1 MHKYRWRA
9 VIEAQYKEARKAH
22 WYFDRKTQKKIYQ
35 IWVRARRLGLM
46 TAPFSSFRM
55 SVVSKMSWGNTPI
68 EMKMNIGQLEK
79 HLEKIAKNR
88 SQEG

>member
-1 MHKYRWRA
+1 MLLKLACWIAKKHGFILIKSKVPNY
-9 VIEAQYKEARKAH
+9 
-22 WYFDRKTQKKIYQ
+22 KTQKKIYQ

-79 HLEKIAKNR
+79 HLKKIAKNR

>member
-1 MHKYRWRA
+1 MNRYRWRSI
-9 VIEAQYKEARKAH
+9 IEAQYKEARKANC
-22 WYFDRKTQKKIYQ
+22 YFDRKTQKKIYQ

-55 SVVSKMSWGNTPI
+55 ITVSQMSWGNTPI

-79 HLEKIAKNR
+79 HLKKIAKDR
-88 SQEG
+88 S

>member
-1 MHKYRWRA
+1 
-9 VIEAQYKEARKAH
+9 
-22 WYFDRKTQKKIYQ
+22 
-35 IWVRARRLGLM
+35 M

-55 SVVSKMSWGNTPI
+55 SVVSKMSWGNIPI

-88 SQEG
+88 RQEG